1 MIINERDTRRE
12 RLLQAV
18 NAMMTA
24 ARTAPKGKG
33 YDIIEIAVITDE
45 TILDLSNAMLEYSQ
59 KTGLKFI
66 TRDAENI
73 LKSEV
78 ILLIGTRQ
86 QNQNLNCGYCGFN
99 TCAEKNNQ
107 PDIPC
112 ALNTVDVGI
121 AIGSACA
128 VATDLKVDTRVMFS
142 VGRVAKEMGLLPECS
157 SIFGIPLSCS
167 SKNPFFDRVSKTP
180 TPK

>member
-1 MIINERDTRRE
+1 MIINERNTRRE
-12 RLLQAV
+12 RLMQAA

-45 TILDLSNAMLEYSQ
+45 TIVELSNAMFEYSQ
-59 KTGLKFI
+59 QSGLKFI

-86 QNQNLNCGYCGFN
+86 QNQNLNC
-99 TCAEKNNQ
+99 
-107 PDIPC
+107 
-112 ALNTVDVGI
+112 
-121 AIGSACA
+121 
-128 VATDLKVDTRVMFS
+128 
-142 VGRVAKEMGLLPECS
+142 
-157 SIFGIPLSCS
+157 
-167 SKNPFFDRVSKTP
+167 
-180 TPK
+180 

>member
-1 MIINERDTRRE
+1 MIINERDTRRK
-12 RLLQAV
+12 RLLQAA

-45 TILDLSNAMLEYSQ
+45 TIVELSNAMLEYSH
-59 KTGLKFI
+59 KSGLKFI

-86 QNQNLNCGYCGFN
+86 QNQNLNCG
-99 TCAEKNNQ
+99 
-107 PDIPC
+107 
-112 ALNTVDVGI
+112 
-121 AIGSACA
+121 
-128 VATDLKVDTRVMFS
+128 
-142 VGRVAKEMGLLPECS
+142 
-157 SIFGIPLSCS
+157 
-167 SKNPFFDRVSKTP
+167 
-180 TPK
+180 